1 MGNSL
6 VSCFLLTH
14 SADGMLH
21 FKSFRMAV
29 TY

>member
-6 VSCFLLTH
+6 MSCFLLTNGV
-14 SADGMLH
+14 DGMLH
-21 FKSFRMAV
+21 FKNFRMAV